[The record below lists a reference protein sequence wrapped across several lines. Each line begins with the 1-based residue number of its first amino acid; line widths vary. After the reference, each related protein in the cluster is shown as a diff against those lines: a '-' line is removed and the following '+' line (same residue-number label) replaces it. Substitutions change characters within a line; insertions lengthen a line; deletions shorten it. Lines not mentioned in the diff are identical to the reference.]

1 MRRILALALAALS
14 FAALAA
20 GAQTV
25 WVEKEQLAAG
35 PANPTVVRFA
45 VEIREPGS
53 YQVRLL
59 VRGESEREIRL
70 ELALQPEAGGPAR
83 TVHFSFTGRGCG

>member
-1 MRRILALALAALS
+1 MRRILALALAALC

-25 WVEKEQLAAG
+25 WVEKEQLAAD

>member
-1 MRRILALALAALS
+1 MRRILALALAALG
-14 FAALAA
+14 FTVAAA

-25 WVEKEQLAAG
+25 WVEKEQLAAD
-35 PANPTVVRFA
+35 PADPAVVRFA
-45 VEIREPGS
+45 VDIREPAN
-53 YQVRLL
+53 YEVRLL